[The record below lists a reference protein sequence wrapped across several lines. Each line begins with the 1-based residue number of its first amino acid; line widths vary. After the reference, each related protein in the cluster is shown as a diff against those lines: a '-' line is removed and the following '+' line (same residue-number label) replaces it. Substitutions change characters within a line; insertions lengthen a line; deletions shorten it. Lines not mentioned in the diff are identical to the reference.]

1 MKRLTPIAVAV
12 LALVAACPAAAIP
25 PVVGGASFNDAA
37 PPTAGTFSDALDTGS
52 AVFYRVHLEPGQR
65 LDAKASLDVGN
76 LDPALTQ
83 TSALSLRLYDPL
95 REKDADAQAVGPG
108 DAATHL
114 KSTSAQVGPV
124 RQSGDYYVSAGVND
138 FLPEGSQPV
147 QLPLDMS
154 LSVANA
160 SAKPP
165 PAVQQ
170 SSGGSGASWAVL
182 AAMCA
187 GALLLGAAGGAAF
200 RRR

>member
-1 MKRLTPIAVAV
+1 V
-12 LALVAACPAAAIP
+12 P
-25 PVVGGASFNDAA
+25 PVVGGTSFNDAA

-65 LDAKASLDVGN
+65 LDAKASLDVGS
-76 LDPALTQ
+76 LDPSLTQ

-124 RQSGDYYVSAGVND
+124 KRSGDYYVSAGVND
-138 FLPEGSQPV
+138 FLPDGSQPV

-165 PAVQQ
+165 PSAVQQ
-170 SSGGSGASWAVL
+170 SSGGSGTSWAVL